1 MISGISET
9 SLPGG
14 PAGRLHAP
22 VEINQVLFRQVH
34 LERSDRDVARRH
46 ALLLTLD
53 SSAADDRVRGPR
65 CLQLTNSVVPM
76 K

>member
-1 MISGISET
+1 MAET

-14 PAGRLHAP
+14 PAGRLDAP
-22 VEINQVLFRQVH
+22 VEINQVLFRQV
-34 LERSDRDVARRH
+34 
-46 ALLLTLD
+46 
-53 SSAADDRVRGPR
+53 RGMR